1 MSATRFMNALGKR
14 RIKGDKVDMEVEDKK
29 LEPNLKQGSA
39 NELTVAQQKLDMNND
54 GTLTGADFKMLG
66 NKSKKRTA

>member
-1 MSATRFMNALGKR
+1 MSATRIKTDKGEGNINGMKTAEKR
-14 RIKGDKVDMEVEDKK
+14 
-29 LEPNLKQGSA
+29 LEPNLQQGSA